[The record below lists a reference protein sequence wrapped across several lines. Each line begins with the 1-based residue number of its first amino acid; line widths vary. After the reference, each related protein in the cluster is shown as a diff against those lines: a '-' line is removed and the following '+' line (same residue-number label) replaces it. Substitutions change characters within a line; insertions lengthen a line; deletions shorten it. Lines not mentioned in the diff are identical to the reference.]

1 MRGYVDV
8 DLSMTEIKAM
18 EQNFLVKLAGIL
30 IGLTLLLAVLL
41 LAATRKMLVT
51 PINRLA
57 AAAGDFVQRRERA
70 DGVRGVFRTV
80 RYGYKG

>member
-1 MRGYVDV
+1 M
-8 DLSMTEIKAM
+8 
-18 EQNFLVKLAGIL
+18 
-30 IGLTLLLAVLL
+30 GLPFCWRFA

-70 DGVRGVFRTV
+70 DGARRFRTV